1 MNYQSWILRKSN
13 WKSWYQVFLQ
23 SSNKN
28 VRSAE
33 RFSALHFMNQT
44 VDVKR
49 KGNNCAMFRRLCR
62 NTNAQLFTEPFAQI
76 QTNSC
81 GLLNLAT
88 VLACKSLFKNTGQ
101 IGCSNPD
108 SIVLHDK
115 NNLILPF
122 MSRNAENRLF
132 RTLRKSWMDAV
143 SVTVIMQES
152 LTSVRQ

>member
-1 MNYQSWILRKSN
+1 M
-13 WKSWYQVFLQ
+13 YQVFLQ

-33 RFSALHFMNQT
+33 RFSVLHFMNQT

-49 KGNNCAMFRRLCR
+49 KGNGCAMFRRFRR
-62 NTNAQLFTEPFAQI
+62 NANAQLFTKPFAQI

-101 IGCSNPD
+101 IGRSNSD
-108 SIVLHDK
+108 SIILHDK
-115 NNLILPF
+115 DNLILPF
-122 MSRNAENRLF
+122 MGGNAENRLF
-132 RTLRKSWMDAV
+132 RTLLDR
-143 SVTVIMQES
+143 IGNQ
-152 LTSVRQ
+152 LI

>member
-1 MNYQSWILRKSN
+1 L
-13 WKSWYQVFLQ
+13 YQVFLQ

-33 RFSALHFMNQT
+33 RFSVLHFMNQT

-76 QTNSC
+76 QTNAR
-81 GLLNLAT
+81 GLLNQTTILT
-88 VLACKSLFKNTGQ
+88 GKSLFKDTGQ
-101 IGCSNPD
+101 IGRSNPD

-115 NNLILPF
+115 DNLILPF
-122 MSRNAENRLF
+122 MSRNAENRLL
-132 RTLRKSWMDAV
+132 RTILDRIDNQL
-143 SVTVIMQES
+143 I
-152 LTSVRQ
+152 